1 MEAEA
6 EEMVFEDAGR
16 DRASRKAHS
25 LQKLEKPGSGFS
37 PRTSKGMSD
46 LQNWKITGS
55 GFSPR
60 TSKGTSDPQNWKI
73 IGVFSFRPLR
83 LLQFLTGVGRS
94 QRVRLCYPHNSFMRC
109 AYSPPFC
116 R

>member
-37 PRTSKGMSD
+37 PRTSRGDVWPPELENNSCV
-46 LQNWKITGS
+46 LFQATEFVAVS
-55 GFSPR
+55 YRS
-60 TSKGTSDPQNWKI
+60 SKK
-73 IGVFSFRPLR
+73 L
-83 LLQFLTGVGRS
+83 
-94 QRVRLCYPHNSFMRC
+94 
-109 AYSPPFC
+109 AY
-116 R
+116 

>member
-16 DRASRKAHS
+16 DRASRKAHR
-25 LQKLEKPGSGFS
+25 LQKLEKP
-37 PRTSKGMSD
+37 
-46 LQNWKITGS
+46 GS